1 MNKSAFTKQNE
12 NIKYVKKTFNLKTLK
27 SKAILFNKYINKI
40 MRAIISFPKFNSKC
54 IKILKCLHKILLFE
68 MVNYKNHTIVAI

>member
-12 NIKYVKKTFNLKTLK
+12 NIKYVKKATNLKTLK
-27 SKAILFNKYINKI
+27 SKAILFNKY
-40 MRAIISFPKFNSKC
+40 

-68 MVNYKNHTIVAI
+68 MVNDKNHTIVAI